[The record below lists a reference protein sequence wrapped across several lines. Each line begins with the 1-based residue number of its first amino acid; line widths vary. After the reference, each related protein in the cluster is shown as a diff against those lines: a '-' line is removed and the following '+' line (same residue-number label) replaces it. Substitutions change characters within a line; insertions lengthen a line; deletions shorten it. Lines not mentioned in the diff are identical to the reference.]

1 LKQLLRNCIPQ
12 QRFHGNIG
20 QKNFR
25 EEYIQNGC
33 RISPIAL
40 PVSALATCAA
50 GMKFDIKNNSDYVIN
65 GFHTGEGGE
74 WSANW

>member
-1 LKQLLRNCIPQ
+1 LKLLLRNCIPQ
-12 QRFHGNIG
+12 QHFQGNIG

-33 RISPIAL
+33 RISRIAL
-40 PVSALATCAA
+40 AACTA
-50 GMKFDIKNNSDYVIN
+50 GMKFDIKNNPDYVIN

-74 WSANW
+74 WSANL